1 MIPLIEFEGW
11 WSGEGGS
18 RVKQYPNQNLLKQMV
33 NHLREIL
40 TLKMLKEIIA
50 KLCGVSYEP
59 LSWSFTHH
67 PNVTFYIHSSFT
79 NVIHSSICNML

>member
-50 KLCGVSYEP
+50 IIL
-59 LSWSFTHH
+59 T
-67 PNVTFYIHSSFT
+67 
-79 NVIHSSICNML
+79 